1 MENSLKH
8 IGDNIKI
15 LREQSGL
22 TQINLA
28 SYLKVDQSFISKV
41 EKNERAITSDML
53 DKLSA
58 LFGISPDC
66 FYMETLP
73 GKRIS
78 IALRANE
85 INVDDLEMI
94 SDINKI
100 VLNLNFMT
108 EILGED
114 DGR

>member
-1 MENSLKH
+1 
-8 IGDNIKI
+8 
-15 LREQSGL
+15 
-22 TQINLA
+22 
-28 SYLKVDQSFISKV
+28 
-41 EKNERAITSDML
+41 
-53 DKLSA
+53 
-58 LFGISPDC
+58 
-66 FYMETLP
+66 METLP

-108 EILGED
+108 KILGED